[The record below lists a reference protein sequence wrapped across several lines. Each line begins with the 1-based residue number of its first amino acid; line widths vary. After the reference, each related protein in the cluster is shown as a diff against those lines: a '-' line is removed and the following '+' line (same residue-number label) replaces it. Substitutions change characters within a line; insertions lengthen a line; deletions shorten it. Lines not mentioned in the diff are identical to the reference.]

1 MKRYIEQFGKA
12 FRAMPV
18 TKKATLI
25 SVVALVV
32 AGFVFMFVWANRIDY
47 QPLYTS
53 ISPENAG
60 HIVSKLKEKKIPFKL
75 EANGSTILAPAGK
88 EYELGLAMAGDRLP
102 RREDGFLA
110 DIKFDYQQK
119 LEGMLAES
127 AQTMLEAVLGR
138 GKAVVRVNA
147 EMDFDKTEIREEIYD
162 PDSAMVTRRQRQ
174 AESSEQGGDDAAD
187 EILTYEINKIKRHII
202 KPFGTLKRLSVEV
215 VLDGTY
221 RMTTGE
227 DGAEI
232 NTYIPRTQKE
242 LKEIEGIVANA
253 IGYDPDR
260 GDQINI
266 SSFRF
271 SRSEEMKEKLEWPAI
286 YWVLY
291 LKKHT
296 NTAINLVL
304 VLIVFVFVVRPLIR
318 SMREIRIGEYMRPDQ
333 TSVPEKEGQPLE
345 LIEGTSDIKTMREIT
360 QLARQDPQKTQ
371 RLLRGWLNEPEP
383 Q

>member
-1 MKRYIEQFGKA
+1 
-12 FRAMPV
+12 
-18 TKKATLI
+18 LI

-202 KPFGTLKRLSVEV
+202 KPFGTLKRLSVAV

-286 YWVLY
+286 DWVLY

>member
-18 TKKATLI
+18 TKKAILI

-47 QPLYTS
+47 QSLYTS
-53 ISPENAG
+53 ISSEDAG

-75 EANGSTILAPAGK
+75 EANGSTVLAPAGK

-110 DIKFDYQQK
+110 DMKFNYQQK
-119 LEGMLAES
+119 LERMLAES

-162 PDSAMVTRRQRQ
+162 PGSAVVTRRQRQ
-174 AESSEQGGDDAAD
+174 AESSEQGGDDAVD

-202 KPFGTLKRLSVEV
+202 KPFGTLKRLSVAV

-221 RMTTGE
+221 RMTTDE
-227 DGAEI
+227 DGAEV
-232 NTYIPRTQKE
+232 NTYIPRTPKE
-242 LKEIEGIVANA
+242 LKEIEGIVAKA
-253 IGYDPDR
+253 IGYYPDR
-260 GDQINI
+260 GDQISI

-286 YWVLY
+286 DWVLY
-291 LKKHT
+291 IKKYT
-296 NTAINLVL
+296 NTAINLLL
-304 VLIVFVFVVRPLIR
+304 VLIVFVCVVRPLIR

-333 TSVPEKEGQPLE
+333 TRGPEKESQPLE

-360 QLARQDPQKTQ
+360 QLARQDPQTTQ

>member
-53 ISPENAG
+53 ISPEDAG

-202 KPFGTLKRLSVEV
+202 KPFGTLKRLSVAV

-286 YWVLY
+286 DWVLY

>member
-12 FRAMPV
+12 FCAMPV

-32 AGFVFMFVWANRIDY
+32 AGFVFMFVWANRIYY

-53 ISPENAG
+53 IFPEDAG
-60 HIVSKLKEKKIPFKL
+60 SIVSKLKEKKIPFKL
-75 EANGSTILAPAGK
+75 EANGSTVLAPAGK
-88 EYELGLAMAGDRLP
+88 EYEPGLAMAGDRLP

-119 LEGMLAES
+119 FERMLAES

-147 EMDFDKTEIREEIYD
+147 EMDFDKTEIREDIYD
-162 PDSAMVTRRQRQ
+162 PDSAVVTRRQRQ
-174 AESSEQGGDDAAD
+174 PESSEQSGDDAVD

-202 KPFGTLKRLSVEV
+202 KPFGTLKRLSVAV

-227 DGAEI
+227 DGTEI

-242 LKEIEGIVANA
+242 LKEIEGIVAKA

-260 GDQINI
+260 GDQISI

-271 SRSEEMKEKLEWPAI
+271 SRPEEMKEKLEWPAI
-286 YWVLY
+286 DWALY
-291 LKKHT
+291 VKKYT
-296 NTAINLVL
+296 NTTINLLL

-333 TSVPEKEGQPLE
+333 TRVPEKEGQPLE
-345 LIEGTSDIKTMREIT
+345 LIEGMSDIKTMSEIT
-360 QLARQDPQKTQ
+360 QLARKDPQKTQ

>member
-12 FRAMPV
+12 FCAMPV

-32 AGFVFMFVWANRIDY
+32 AGFVFMFVWVNLDY

-53 ISPENAG
+53 ISPEDAG

-147 EMDFDKTEIREEIYD
+147 EMDFDKTEINEDIYD
-162 PDSAMVTRRQRQ
+162 PDSAMVRRRQRQ
-174 AESSEQGGDDAAD
+174 AESSGQGEDDAVD

-202 KPFGTLKRLSVEV
+202 KPFGTLKRLSVAV

-221 RMTTGE
+221 RMTTGK
-227 DGAEI
+227 DGAEVK
-232 NTYIPRTQKE
+232 TYIPRTPKE
-242 LKEIEGIVANA
+242 LKEIEGIVARA
-253 IGYDPDR
+253 IGYYPDR
-260 GDQINI
+260 GDQISI

-286 YWVLY
+286 DWVLY

-296 NTAINLVL
+296 NTAINLLL

>member
-47 QPLYTS
+47 QSLYTS
-53 ISPENAG
+53 ISPEDAG
-60 HIVSKLKEKKIPFKL
+60 SIVSKLKEKKIPFKL
-75 EANGSTILAPAGK
+75 EANGSTVLAPAGK
-88 EYELGLAMAGDRLP
+88 EYEPGLAMASDRLP

-110 DIKFDYQQK
+110 DMKFNYQQK
-119 LEGMLAES
+119 LERMLAES
-127 AQTMLEAVLGR
+127 AHTMLEAVLGR

-162 PDSAMVTRRQRQ
+162 PDSAVVTRRQRQ
-174 AESSEQGGDDAAD
+174 AESSEQGGDDAVD
-187 EILTYEINKIKRHII
+187 EILTYEINKKRHII
-202 KPFGTLKRLSVEV
+202 KPFGTLKRLSVAV

-227 DGAEI
+227 DGTEVT
-232 NTYIPRTQKE
+232 TYIPRTPKE
-242 LKEIEGIVANA
+242 LKEIEGMVAKA

-260 GDQINI
+260 GDQISI

-271 SRSEEMKEKLEWPAI
+271 SRPEEMKEKLEWLAI
-286 YWVLY
+286 DWALY
-291 LKKHT
+291 VKKYT
-296 NTAINLVL
+296 NMAINLLL

-318 SMREIRIGEYMRPDQ
+318 SMREIRIGAYMRPDQ
-333 TSVPEKEGQPLE
+333 TRVPEKEGQPLE
-345 LIEGTSDIKTMREIT
+345 LIEGMSDIKTMSEIT
-360 QLARQDPQKTQ
+360 QLARKDPQKTQ

>member
-53 ISPENAG
+53 ISPEDAG

-75 EANGSTILAPAGK
+75 EANGSTVLAPAGK
-88 EYELGLAMAGDRLP
+88 EYEPGLAMAGDRLP

-119 LEGMLAES
+119 LERMLAES

-147 EMDFDKTEIREEIYD
+147 EMDFDKTEINEEIYD
-162 PDSAMVTRRQRQ
+162 PDSAMVRRRQRQ
-174 AESSEQGGDDAAD
+174 AESSEQGGDDAVD

-202 KPFGTLKRLSVEV
+202 KPFGTLKRLSVAV

-221 RMTTGE
+221 RMTTGK

-232 NTYIPRTQKE
+232 NTYIPRTPKE
-242 LKEIEGIVANA
+242 LKEIEGIVAKA
-253 IGYDPDR
+253 IGYYPDR
-260 GDQINI
+260 GDQISI

-286 YWVLY
+286 DWVLY

-296 NTAINLVL
+296 NTAINLLL

-333 TSVPEKEGQPLE
+333 TSVSEKEGQPLE

>member
-53 ISPENAG
+53 ISPEDAG

-88 EYELGLAMAGDRLP
+88 EYEPGLAMAGDRLP

-147 EMDFDKTEIREEIYD
+147 EMDFDKTEINEEIYD
-162 PDSAMVTRRQRQ
+162 PDSAMVRRRQRQ
-174 AESSEQGGDDAAD
+174 AESSGQGGDDAVD

-202 KPFGTLKRLSVEV
+202 KPFGTLKRLSVAV

-221 RMTTGE
+221 RMTTGK
-227 DGAEI
+227 DGAEV
-232 NTYIPRTQKE
+232 NTYIPRTPKE
-242 LKEIEGIVANA
+242 LKEIEGIVAKA
-253 IGYDPDR
+253 IGYYPDR
-260 GDQINI
+260 GDQISI

-286 YWVLY
+286 DWMLY

-304 VLIVFVFVVRPLIR
+304 VLIVFVCVVRPLIR
-318 SMREIRIGEYMRPDQ
+318 SMREIRIGEHMRPDQ
-333 TSVPEKEGQPLE
+333 TRVPEKEGQPLE
-345 LIEGTSDIKTMREIT
+345 LIEGTSGIKTMREIT

>member
-32 AGFVFMFVWANRIDY
+32 AGFVFMFVWVNIDY

-53 ISPENAG
+53 ISPEDAG

-75 EANGSTILAPAGK
+75 EAKGSTVLAPAGK
-88 EYELGLAMAGDRLP
+88 EYEPGLAMAGDRLP

-147 EMDFDKTEIREEIYD
+147 EMDFDKTEINEEIYD
-162 PDSAMVTRRQRQ
+162 PDSAMVRRRQRQ
-174 AESSEQGGDDAAD
+174 AESSGQGGDDAVD

-202 KPFGTLKRLSVEV
+202 KPFGTLKRLSVAV

-227 DGAEI
+227 DGAEV
-232 NTYIPRTQKE
+232 NTYIPRTPKE
-242 LKEIEGIVANA
+242 LKEIEGMVAKA

-260 GDQINI
+260 GDQISI

-286 YWVLY
+286 DWALY
-291 LKKHT
+291 VKKHT
-296 NTAINLVL
+296 NTAINLL
-304 VLIVFVFVVRPLIR
+304 LALIVFVFVVRPLIR

-333 TSVPEKEGQPLE
+333 TRVPEKEGQPLE
-345 LIEGTSDIKTMREIT
+345 LIEGMSDIKTMSEIT

>member
-202 KPFGTLKRLSVEV
+202 KPFGTLKRLSVAV

-286 YWVLY
+286 DWVLY

>member
-286 YWVLY
+286 DWVLY

>member
-53 ISPENAG
+53 ISPEDAG

-75 EANGSTILAPAGK
+75 EANGSTVLAPAGK
-88 EYELGLAMAGDRLP
+88 EYEPGLAMAGDRLP

-147 EMDFDKTEIREEIYD
+147 EMDFDKTEINEDIYD
-162 PDSAMVTRRQRQ
+162 PDSAMVRRRQRQ
-174 AESSEQGGDDAAD
+174 AESSGQGGDDAVD

-202 KPFGTLKRLSVEV
+202 KPFGTLKRLSVAV

-221 RMTTGE
+221 RMTTGK
-227 DGAEI
+227 DGAEV
-232 NTYIPRTQKE
+232 NTYIPRTPKE
-242 LKEIEGIVANA
+242 LKEIEGIVAKA
-253 IGYDPDR
+253 IGYYPDR
-260 GDQINI
+260 GDQISI

-271 SRSEEMKEKLEWPAI
+271 SRSEEMKDWM
-286 YWVLY
+286 LY
-291 LKKHT
+291 VKKYT
-296 NTAINLVL
+296 NAAINLLL
-304 VLIVFVFVVRPLIR
+304 VLIVFVCVVRPLIR
-318 SMREIRIGEYMRPDQ
+318 SMREIRIGEYMRSDQ
-333 TSVPEKEGQPLE
+333 TRVPEKEGQPLE
-345 LIEGTSDIKTMREIT
+345 LIEGMSDIKTMSEIT